1 MIQCLCG
8 GFGDFQLGSQ
18 ADPSLESLISV
29 NSNLYLSLQ
38 LLTCAHL
45 LLTCDRLVGSNF
57 VRVLGY
63 LRPVFAISLRFLEQI
78 TSDLYF
84 RLSTRV

>member
-29 NSNLYLSLQ
+29 NSNL
-38 LLTCAHL
+38 
-45 LLTCDRLVGSNF
+45 DIVGS
-57 VRVLGY
+57 VPL
-63 LRPVFAISLRFLEQI
+63 FAAVNLC
-78 TSDLYF
+78 TSAVNL
-84 RLSTRV
+84 

>member
-29 NSNLYLSLQ
+29 NSNLDIVDSVPLFAAVNLCASVVFIIHAPRVFGATVRTKNKKEKWEHYLAVWL
-38 LLTCAHL
+38 A
-45 LLTCDRLVGSNF
+45 GF
-57 VRVLGY
+57 I
-63 LRPVFAISLRFLEQI
+63 P
-78 TSDLYF
+78 
-84 RLSTRV
+84 